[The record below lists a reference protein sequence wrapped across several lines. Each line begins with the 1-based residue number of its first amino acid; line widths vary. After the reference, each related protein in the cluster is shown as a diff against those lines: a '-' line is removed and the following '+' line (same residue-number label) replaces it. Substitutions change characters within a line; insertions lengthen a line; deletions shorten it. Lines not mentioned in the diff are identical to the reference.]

1 MASSSIRCASSLTVP
16 CPSRK
21 LKGGCSRFQLEGKSG
36 NSTRIKTPASMG
48 NKTLFSLNI
57 SVLGIQNLSTRREG
71 NEVSGANQVSNV
83 LHVIMILLH
92 RSAGPKM
99 LNRRV
104 KLDNSATSAMH
115 LWVPRHDLHTQC
127 SALSAQYPVSGE
139 GTTMRS
145 SGHST
150 ASTMLPPSPI
160 RLLAPRTNLCGN
172 DG

>member
-1 MASSSIRCASSLTVP
+1 MRVLFNGTIP
-16 CPSRK
+16 FK
-21 LKGGCSRFQLEGKSG
+21 EGCFRLGFRLQLEGKSG

-57 SVLGIQNLSTRREG
+57 IVLGIQNLSTRREG
-71 NEVSGANQVSNV
+71 NGFSRANQTSSV

-115 LWVPRHDLHTQC
+115 LWVTTYIL
-127 SALSAQYPVSGE
+127 SAQRAQYPVPGVE

-160 RLLAPRTNLCGN
+160 RLLAPRSNLCGN